1 MEEKRHIIIAG
12 AGPIGLYLAINL
24 MYLHGHKVNVT
35 VVDQFLED
43 YRRPGVIAKA
53 VIDVINASLS
63 KKGLPNISVPD
74 AGCVPANAIFIRDLQ
89 VALLTLAK
97 GLKVNIIAA
106 PLQEISANSVLVG
119 EVPLSC
125 DLLLDCTGERRFS
138 TRLIKEFKIE
148 PIADNPIKNHFIAFI
163 TMNPQ
168 NAALSNFLDHP
179 DPVIFTLSLE
189 KLRRDF
195 GWKEYSLPS
204 VVKGMW
210 NATAEKPARFYFYF
224 EISDEVATKEI
235 NLQIQYLKTLLK
247 LYTGND
253 LTFSLEEGERTFIP
267 FQVTPKKSLTPVITQ
282 ATTYPISLCGDALMS
297 ADYRLGTGVRNGIL
311 CANALITSISIPQN
325 NISIDT
331 ALYDFQLRSI
341 MGSHEQEV
349 KGLYDHK
356 RALMNGADLLR
367 AKEIYR
373 QALAKSETLGTENKN
388 IIEAGCKDL
397 ALRLK
402 AEGSSLFSQSKF
414 KEALQL
420 YQNSLDLLEHMT
432 ERDWE
437 EISKL
442 YSNIAKVFFN
452 LKNYDA
458 AIDMAGRGLIISNE
472 HETSMQE
479 RFRDILDVITAV
491 KVKYLLE
498 YAKQK
503 IKDQDIHA
511 EVRQIDILLKNIRP
525 SYSEFNNLKIEYDS
539 LLQEKERLVKRI

>member
-24 MYLHGHKVNVT
+24 MYLHGHKVKVT
-35 VVDQFLED
+35 IVDQFLED

-63 KKGLPNISVPD
+63 KKGLPTISVPD
-74 AGCVPANAIFIRDLQ
+74 AGCVPTNAVYIRDLQ
-89 VALLTLAK
+89 IALLTLAK
-97 GLKVNIIAA
+97 GLKVNTIAA
-106 PLQEISANSVLVG
+106 PLQEINADSVLVG
-119 EVPLSC
+119 EVPISC

-138 TRLIKEFKIE
+138 TKRINQFKIE
-148 PIADNPIKNHFIAFI
+148 PIAENPIKNHFIAFI

-179 DPVIFTLSLE
+179 DPAIFTLSLE

-195 GWKEYSLPS
+195 DWKEYSRPS

-210 NATAEKPARFYFYF
+210 NATAEKPARFYLYF
-224 EISDEVATKEI
+224 EISDAVATKEI

-253 LTFSLEEGERTFIP
+253 LIFSLEEGELTFIP
-267 FQVTPKKSLTPVITQ
+267 FQVTPKKSLTPVITN
-282 ATTYPISLCGDALMS
+282 ATTYPIGLCGDALMS

-311 CANALITSISIPQN
+311 CANALLMAISIPQN

-341 MGSHEQEV
+341 MGPHEKDV
-349 KGLYDHK
+349 KELYDHK
-356 RALMNGADLLR
+356 RATMNGTDLLHAR
-367 AKEIYR
+367 NMYS
-373 QALAKSETLGTENKN
+373 QAIAKSEHLNAEQVN
-388 IIEAGCKDL
+388 IIAVGCKDL

-402 AEGSSLFSQSKF
+402 DQGSVFFSQSKF
-414 KEALQL
+414 KEALQF
-420 YQNSLDLLEHMT
+420 YQNSLDLLELMT
-432 ERDWE
+432 QPDWE

-442 YSNIAKVFFN
+442 YSNIAKVFFKLN
-452 LKNYDA
+452 NYDD
-458 AIDMAGRGLIISNE
+458 AIDAAGRGLKISDIYS
-472 HETSMQE
+472 TSMKE
-479 RFRDILDVITAV
+479 KLRDTLDIITAV

-498 YAKQK
+498 YARKK
-503 IKDQDIHA
+503 AIDQDILA
-511 EVRQIDILLKNIRP
+511 EVKQIDILLKNIRP
-525 SYSEFNNLKIEYDS
+525 SHSEFNNLKIEYDI
-539 LLQEKERLVKRI
+539 LLKEKEKLVKRI